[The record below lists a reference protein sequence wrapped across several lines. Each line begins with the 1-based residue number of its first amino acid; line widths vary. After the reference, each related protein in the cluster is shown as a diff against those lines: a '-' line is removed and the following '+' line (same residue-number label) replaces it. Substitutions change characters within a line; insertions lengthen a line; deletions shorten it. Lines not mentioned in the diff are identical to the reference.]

1 MSAADGATFERIR
14 VWVEQAGPESI
25 TALVGAG
32 ISTDSGIPDFR
43 GPDGLWTRNPAAER
57 MFTLANYVEDP
68 EVRRAAWQNR
78 RDHPAWT
85 AVPND
90 GHRAL
95 VALERSGRLRAVV
108 TQNIDELHQRAGQS
122 PDRVIEIH
130 GTVFGA
136 DCLGCGRRIPM
147 REALDRVAAGD
158 ADPACIV
165 CGGILKSATISFGQA
180 LRPSVLS
187 AAVEAARWCRLL
199 LAIGSSLQ
207 VQPAAGLCEVATR
220 YGARLVIINAE
231 PTPYDG
237 LADAVLRARISEV
250 LPVLVGEPG
259 LADRRTS

>member
-1 MSAADGATFERIR
+1 MSAAEVPAFERVR
-14 VWVEQAGPESI
+14 AWVQEAAPRSI

-43 GPDGLWTRNPAAER
+43 GPNGVWTRNPAAER
-57 MFTLANYVEDP
+57 IFTLQHYVEEP
-68 EVRRAAWQNR
+68 AVRRAAWQNR

-95 VALERSGRLRAVV
+95 VTLERSGRLRAVV

-136 DCLGCGRRIPM
+136 DCLGCWRRIPM
-147 REALDRVAAGD
+147 REALDRVAAGEP
-158 ADPACIV
+158 DPSCAV
-165 CGGILKSATISFGQA
+165 CGGILKSATISFGQS
-180 LRPSVLS
+180 LRPEVL
-187 AAVEAARWCRLL
+187 AAALDAARRCCLL
-199 LAIGSSLQ
+199 LAIGTSLQ
-207 VQPAAGLCEVATR
+207 VHPAAGLCDVATR

-237 LADAVLRARISEV
+237 LADAVLRAPISEV
-250 LPVLVGEPG
+250 LPQLVAE
-259 LADRRTS
+259 RVSS

>member
-1 MSAADGATFERIR
+1 MSSAAGPAFER
-14 VWVEQAGPESI
+14 VQGWVQEAAPGSI

-43 GPDGLWTRNPAAER
+43 GPNGVWTRNPGAER
-57 MFTLANYVEDP
+57 MFTLQHYLEDP
-68 EVRRAAWQNR
+68 ALRRSAWQNR

-85 AVPND
+85 AIPND

-95 VALERSGRLRAVV
+95 VALERGGRLHAVV

-147 REALDRVAAGD
+147 RAALDRVAAGEP
-158 ADPACIV
+158 DPSCTS
-165 CGGILKSATISFGQA
+165 CGGILKSATISFGQS
-180 LRPSVLS
+180 LRPDVLA
-187 AAVEAARWCRLL
+187 AAVEAARACDLL

-220 YGARLVIINAE
+220 HGARLVIINAD

-237 LADAVLRARISEV
+237 LADAVLRARISDV
-250 LPVLVGEPG
+250 LPQLVGER
-259 LADRRTS
+259 LVS